1 MSFGG
6 RAFGGNQIIIRFTMS
21 CLILSF
27 GKYIIVFVELMLL
40 YGMITSI
47 QSRDQFVTT
56 IVGTANRV
64 LNFG

>member
-1 MSFGG
+1 
-6 RAFGGNQIIIRFTMS
+6 MS